1 MDKVVAE
8 IAVADVA
15 VVQKVVVVANVAGAM
30 VVHHFPL
37 SWRVAQGN
45 RSSLGNCHRT
55 SEFCVQQRRQRR
67 GSVS

>member
-8 IAVADVA
+8 IAVVDVA

-37 SWRVAQGN
+37 SWGVAQGN
-45 RSSLGNCHRT
+45 H
-55 SEFCVQQRRQRR
+55 
-67 GSVS
+67 